1 MQDKIDIL
9 KKIDIENFI
18 WITYI
23 ILILLSI
30 YSNKYE
36 KEYYLNN
43 DIKAKENYRKLNIFI
58 FFIAL
63 IIYLYFFEDSIKN
76 IKTQNNNSKDMFNEL
91 NFIANSLILI
101 SGCIYLYIAI
111 FDVDLDT
118 ELVLT

>member
-9 KKIDIENFI
+9 KKLDIENFI
-18 WITYI
+18 WIIYI

-43 DIKAKENYRKLNIFI
+43 DIKAKENYRELNIFV
-58 FFIAL
+58 FSTAL

-76 IKTQNNNSKDMFNEL
+76 IKTKNNNPKDMFNEL

>member
-9 KKIDIENFI
+9 KKLDIENFI
-18 WITYI
+18 WIIYI

-36 KEYYLNN
+36 KEYYLSN

-58 FFIAL
+58 FSTAL

-76 IKTQNNNSKDMFNEL
+76 IKTQNNNSKDTFNEL

-118 ELVLT
+118 ELALT

>member
-1 MQDKIDIL
+1 MQDKRDIL
-9 KKIDIENFI
+9 KKLDIENFI
-18 WITYI
+18 WIIYI

-36 KEYYLNN
+36 KEYYLSN

-58 FFIAL
+58 FSTAL

-76 IKTQNNNSKDMFNEL
+76 IKTQNNNSKDTFNEL

-118 ELVLT
+118 ELALT

>member
-1 MQDKIDIL
+1 MQDKSDIL
-9 KKIDIENFI
+9 KKLDIENFI
-18 WITYI
+18 WIIYI

-43 DIKAKENYRKLNIFI
+43 NLKAKENYRKLNIFI
-58 FFIAL
+58 FSTAL

-76 IKTQNNNSKDMFNEL
+76 IKTKNNNSKDMFNNL

-111 FDVDLDT
+111 FDVNLDT
-118 ELVLT
+118 ELALT

>member
-9 KKIDIENFI
+9 KKLDIENFI
-18 WITYI
+18 WIIYI

-36 KEYYLNN
+36 KKYYLNN

-58 FFIAL
+58 FSTAL

-76 IKTQNNNSKDMFNEL
+76 IKNKNKNSKGMFNEL

>member
-1 MQDKIDIL
+1 MQDKSDIL
-9 KKIDIENFI
+9 KKLDTENFI
-18 WITYI
+18 WIIYI

>member
-1 MQDKIDIL
+1 MQDKSDIL
-9 KKIDIENFI
+9 KKLDIENFI
-18 WITYI
+18 WIIYI

-43 DIKAKENYRKLNIFI
+43 NLKAKENYRKLNIFI
-58 FFIAL
+58 FSTAL

-76 IKTQNNNSKDMFNEL
+76 IKTKNNNSKDMFNNL

-111 FDVDLDT
+111 FDVDLNT
-118 ELVLT
+118 ELALT

>member
-9 KKIDIENFI
+9 KKLDIENFI
-18 WITYI
+18 WIIYI

-58 FFIAL
+58 FSTAL

-76 IKTQNNNSKDMFNEL
+76 IKTQNNNSKDTFNEL

>member
-9 KKIDIENFI
+9 KKLDIENFI
-18 WITYI
+18 WIIYI

-43 DIKAKENYRKLNIFI
+43 NLKAKENYRKLNIFI
-58 FFIAL
+58 FSTAL

-76 IKTQNNNSKDMFNEL
+76 IKTKNNNSKDMFNNL